1 MGNMLRCRPLHDGG
15 NNKINVGLHGINRI
29 VYKKMDLFCE
39 KYNESIPAEKAYCIH
54 PKEYCKFRT
63 ACIIHFMDGENGSSD
78 SEEVSNTE
86 DGMITLQFDKGNGL
100 LPAIVQDH
108 VTKEVL
114 MVAYVNDLAWKKTLE
129 TGKAHYWSRS
139 RNKLW
144 LKGETSG
151 HQQIIK
157 KILVDCDE
165 DTVIYQVEQLGGAA
179 CHTGHRSCFFRQ
191 VSDDK
196 FETIDEPVF
205 DPAEVYK
212 K

>member
-1 MGNMLRCRPLHDGG
+1 
-15 NNKINVGLHGINRI
+15 
-29 VYKKMDLFCE
+29 MDLFCE
-39 KYNESIPAEKAYCIH
+39 KYKEKVSGENARCSH

-63 ACIIHFMDGENGSSD
+63 ACIIQFMGGEKGSSEPEEI
-78 SEEVSNTE
+78 SEKEG
-86 DGMITLQFDKGNGL
+86 GMPTLRFDKGNGL

-108 VTKEVL
+108 ETKEVL
-114 MVAYVNDLAWKKTLE
+114 MLAYINDLAWQKTLE

-151 HQQIIK
+151 HQQLVK
-157 KILVDCDE
+157 KILVDCDA

-191 VSDDK
+191 VTEK
-196 FETIDEPVF
+196 GFETFDEPVF
-205 DPAEVYK
+205 DPGEVYK